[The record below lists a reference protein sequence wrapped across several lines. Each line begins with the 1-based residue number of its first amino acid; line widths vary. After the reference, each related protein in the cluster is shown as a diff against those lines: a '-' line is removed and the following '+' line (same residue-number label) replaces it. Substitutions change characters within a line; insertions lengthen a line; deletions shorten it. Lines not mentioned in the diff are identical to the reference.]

1 MAQNPVHALRR
12 ETGGAVSLENAV
24 GGLQGELEV
33 LSSIP
38 NPSEGSSKR
47 PFRELTISPVGGPMV
62 A

>member
-1 MAQNPVHALRR
+1 MEQFLWRTLLVGCR
-12 ETGGAVSLENAV
+12 E
-24 GGLQGELEV
+24 GELEV

-47 PFRELTISPVGGPMV
+47 PFRELAVSPAGGPVV